1 MDLDTL
7 KTVFTLAGILIG
19 AAIATGVG
27 VWRVFPKLKANE
39 SNVDA
44 LQGDVKELKQSNVD
58 LRTELNAVR
67 GERDMAREEAR
78 QREAEARAFAER
90 LESLSGQL
98 RRVEDTA
105 REVERTNAYLRGR
118 VDMQTEI
125 YQKQLSDL
133 QTTVSTL
140 ATALDSERA
149 ENLSLNTKIS
159 DLQTQLDQRDDQL
172 VERDQKI
179 LTLQQQV
186 GELQQQLEAMK
197 VQRQADQAEAERR
210 MVGRAMAVVSEVAEL
225 QLKAEATAEAAPAVS
240 TGEPPRVGEKV

>member
-7 KTVFTLAGILIG
+7 KTVFTLIGILIG
-19 AAIATGVG
+19 AAVATGVG

-44 LQGDVKELKQSNVD
+44 LQGDVRELKQSNVD

-67 GERDMAREEAR
+67 AERDIAREEAR
-78 QREAEARAFAER
+78 QREAEARAQAER
-90 LESLSGQL
+90 LEGMGQQL

-118 VDMQTEI
+118 IDMQTEI

-133 QTTVSTL
+133 QSTVATL
-140 ATALDSERA
+140 KTALDSERT
-149 ENLSLNTKIS
+149 ENATLKQQVDNLAA
-159 DLQTQLDQRDDQL
+159 QVRERDDQL
-172 VERDQKI
+172 VERDRKI
-179 LTLQQQV
+179 LTLQRQV

-210 MVGRAMAVVSEVAEL
+210 SIGRAMGVVSEVAEL
-225 QLKAEATAEAAPAVS
+225 QLKAEEAAKGGAVVE
-240 TGEPPRVGEKV
+240 TAKAEEQA